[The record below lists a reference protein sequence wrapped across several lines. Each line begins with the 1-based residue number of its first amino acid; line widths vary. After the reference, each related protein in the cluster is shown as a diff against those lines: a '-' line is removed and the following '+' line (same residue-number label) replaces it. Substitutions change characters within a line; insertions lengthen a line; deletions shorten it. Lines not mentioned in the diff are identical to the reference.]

1 MSQNETKAKAKAE
14 LELVQLNNVTPFIV
28 AADEDM
34 NVTWASNATL
44 RRVEHAVGMK
54 VSELIEFREPRHQC
68 STTSLSVK
76 LGEWCKLALLSDNS
90 TISLTGQ
97 WISIRNGFLV
107 LATPDVKTAE
117 DLGPFSFDDFRVD
130 DPFVDLLVARDE
142 SVRSLEEAS
151 SAAKALKTKNKDLDV
166 SRRHLESINATLA
179 REISDR
185 KRADKNLVKAKEEAE
200 KAKEAAENANKAK
213 DQFLANV
220 SHEVRTPLNAIIGF
234 AEGIIESDLIEIAHS
249 YAETVLNE
257 SDHLLALINEIL
269 DHAKVEAG
277 KIDIEY
283 HSFDMS
289 KLLESVISFAHALV
303 KENGLRFHVSVDDG
317 VPQYIK
323 ADFLRLRQILMN
335 LVSNAVKFTEKGSIN
350 IHVEL
355 LKANESH
362 SKLRFSVID
371 TGLGIP
377 KDKQAAIFESFTQAD
392 GSTTRKF
399 GGTGLG
405 ISISKKL
412 VELMGGQIGLQSEPG
427 KGSTFWFT
435 IPFGPCDAP
444 SKYEQQ
450 VLPTENYAYEPEN
463 IRQARILVAEDYEPN
478 QDVLKMHLG
487 NAGHTLDIAEDGK
500 QAVVM
505 CEENCYDLIL
515 MDVQMPEM
523 DGLDATRCIR
533 SGNSPCRDIPILGLT
548 AGAEGSIRQACL
560 EAGMNDVITKP
571 VRCKP
576 LLNVINK
583 WLSPSSEDSRPG
595 GDANLSN
602 TEGVTKQT
610 DAAPLD
616 LEEAVREFGGNRELV
631 NTVIG
636 KFLDKAES
644 QIQLLKEALEKQD
657 SETLRKEAHKI
668 RGGASNLTA
677 MQLAM
682 AAERLEKLARSGK
695 LDEAA
700 EQLAELE
707 KEFNRL
713 KQFV

>member
-1 MSQNETKAKAKAE
+1 MSQNETKAKAE
-14 LELVQLNNVTPFIV
+14 LELIHLTNTTPFIV

-34 NVTWASNATL
+34 NVTWASSAIL

-54 VSELIEFREPRHQC
+54 VSELIEFRESRQQC
-68 STTSLSVK
+68 STASLSVK

-90 TISLTGQ
+90 TIPLTGQ

-107 LATPDVKTAE
+107 LATPDVKIAE
-117 DLGPFSFDDFRVD
+117 DLDPFSFDDFQVD
-130 DPFVDLLVARDE
+130 DRFVDLLVARDE

-151 SAAKALKTKNKDLDV
+151 SAAKELKKKNKDLDE
-166 SRRHLESINATLA
+166 SRRRLESINTTLG
-179 REISDR
+179 REIADR
-185 KRADKNLVKAKEEAE
+185 KRAEENLRKAKEEAE
-200 KAKEAAENANKAK
+200 KAKEAAEDANKAK
-213 DQFLANV
+213 DRFLANV

-234 AEGIIESDLIEIAHS
+234 AEGIIESDLIETAHS

-289 KLLESVISFAHALV
+289 KLLESIISFAHALV
-303 KENGLRFHVSVDDG
+303 KENGFRFHVSVDDG

-335 LVSNAVKFTEKGSIN
+335 LVGNAVKFTEKGSIT
-350 IHVEL
+350 IRVEL

-362 SKLRFSVID
+362 SNLRFSVID
-371 TGLGIP
+371 TGIGIP

-392 GSTTRKF
+392 ESTTRKF

-450 VLPTENYAYEPEN
+450 TLPTENYADEPKN
-463 IRQARILVAEDYEPN
+463 IRQAHILAAEDYEPN
-478 QDVLKMHLG
+478 QEVVKMHLG
-487 NAGHTLDIAEDGK
+487 NAGHTIDIAEDGK
-500 QAVVM
+500 QAVAM

-533 SGNSPCRDIPILGLT
+533 SGNSPCRDVPILGLT
-548 AGAEGSIRQACL
+548 AGAEGNIRQACL

-571 VRCKP
+571 IRCKP

-583 WLSPSSEDSRPG
+583 WLSPSGEDSQPG
-595 GDANLSN
+595 GNANLSN

-631 NTVIG
+631 NTVID

-668 RGGASNLTA
+668 RGGASTLTA

-682 AAERLEKLARSGK
+682 AAERLEKLALSGK

-700 EQLAELE
+700 EQLTELE

>member
-1 MSQNETKAKAKAE
+1 MSQNETKAKAE

-34 NVTWASNATL
+34 NVTWASNAIL

-54 VSELIEFREPRHQC
+54 VSELIEFLEPRQQC
-68 STTSLSVK
+68 STASLSAK

-97 WISIRNGFLV
+97 WISVRNGFLL

-117 DLGPFSFDDFRVD
+117 DLGPFSFDDFRLD

-142 SVRSLEEAS
+142 SVKSLEEAS
-151 SAAKALKTKNKDLDV
+151 SAAKALKKKNKDLDE
-166 SRRHLESINATLA
+166 SRRHLESINATLG
-179 REISDR
+179 REIADR
-185 KRADKNLVKAKEEAE
+185 KRAEENLYKAKGEAE
-200 KAKEAAENANKAK
+200 KAREAAENANKAK

-220 SHEVRTPLNAIIGF
+220 SHEVRTPLNSIIGF
-234 AEGIIESDLIEIAHS
+234 AEGIIQSDLIETAHS
-249 YAETVLNE
+249 CAQTVLNE
-257 SDHLLALINEIL
+257 SDHLLTLINEIL
-269 DHAKVEAG
+269 DHAKVQAG
-277 KIDIEY
+277 KIELEY

-289 KLLESVISFAHALV
+289 RLLESVISFATALV
-303 KENGLRFHVSVDDG
+303 KENGLQLHMSIDDG

-335 LVSNAVKFTEKGSIN
+335 LVSNAVKFTKKGSVTIR
-350 IHVEL
+350 VEL

-362 SKLRFSVID
+362 SNLRFSIID
-371 TGLGIP
+371 TGIGIS
-377 KDKQAAIFESFTQAD
+377 KDKQATIFESFTQVD

-405 ISISKKL
+405 TSIAKKL
-412 VELMGGQIGLQSEPG
+412 VQLMGGQIGLQSEPG

-435 IPFGPCDAP
+435 IPFDSCDAP
-444 SKYEQQ
+444 SKDEQLA
-450 VLPTENYAYEPEN
+450 LPTENYAYEPEN

-487 NAGHTLDIAEDGK
+487 NAGHILDIAEDGK

-515 MDVQMPEM
+515 MDVQMAEM

-548 AGAEGSIRQACL
+548 ASAEVNTLQACL
-560 EAGMNDVITKP
+560 EAGMNDVVTKP
-571 VRCKP
+571 VRRKS
-576 LLNVINK
+576 LLNAINK
-583 WLSPSSEDSRPG
+583 WLSRSNTDLQPG
-595 GDANLSN
+595 GNTSLSN
-602 TEGVTKQT
+602 TEGATKQT

-644 QIQLLKEALEKQD
+644 QIQLLKKALEKQD

-682 AAERLEKLARSGK
+682 AAERLETLAQSGK

-700 EQLAELE
+700 EQLVQLE
-707 KEFNRL
+707 KEFDRL
-713 KQFV
+713 RQFV

>member
-1 MSQNETKAKAKAE
+1 MSQNETKAKAE
-14 LELVQLNNVTPFIV
+14 LELRQLNNVTPFIV
-28 AADEDM
+28 ASDEDM
-34 NVTWASNATL
+34 NVTWASNAVL
-44 RRVEHAVGMK
+44 RRVEHAIGMK
-54 VSELIEFREPRHQC
+54 VSELIEFLGPRQQC
-68 STTSLSVK
+68 STASLSAK
-76 LGEWCKLALLSDNS
+76 LGEWCKLGLLSDNS
-90 TISLTGQ
+90 TIPLTGQ
-97 WISIRNGFLV
+97 WISIRGGFLA

-117 DLGPFSFDDFRVD
+117 DLDQFSFHDFRVD

-142 SVRSLEEAS
+142 SVKSLGEAS

-179 REISDR
+179 REIADR
-185 KRADKNLVKAKEEAE
+185 KRADENLLKAKEEAE

-234 AEGIIESDLIEIAHS
+234 AEGIIESDSIETAHS

-303 KENGLRFHVSVDDG
+303 KENGLRFHVSVDDC

-323 ADFLRLRQILMN
+323 ADFLRLRQILIN
-335 LVSNAVKFTEKGSIN
+335 LVSNAVKFTEKGSIT
-350 IHVEL
+350 IRVEL
-355 LKANESH
+355 PKANESH
-362 SKLRFSVID
+362 SNLRFSVID
-371 TGLGIP
+371 TGIGIS

-399 GGTGLG
+399 RGTGLG
-405 ISISKKL
+405 TSISKKL

-435 IPFGPCDAP
+435 IPFDPCDAP
-444 SKYEQQ
+444 SKDEQLP
-450 VLPTENYAYEPEN
+450 LPTENYAYEPEN

-478 QDVLKMHLG
+478 QDVVKMHLG

-548 AGAEGSIRQACL
+548 AGAEGRIRQACV
-560 EAGMNDVITKP
+560 EAGMNDVVIKP
-571 VRCKP
+571 IRRKP
-576 LLNVINK
+576 LLNAINK
-583 WLSPSSEDSRPG
+583 WLSPSSEDLQPG
-595 GDANLSN
+595 SDTNLSN

-616 LEEAVREFGGNRELV
+616 FEEAVREFGGNRELF

-668 RGGASNLTA
+668 RGGAGNLTA

-682 AAERLEKLARSGK
+682 AAERLEKLAQSGK

-700 EQLAELE
+700 EQLVQLE
-707 KEFNRL
+707 KEFDRL

>member
-1 MSQNETKAKAKAE
+1 MSHNETKAKAE
-14 LELVQLNNVTPFIV
+14 LELVQLHNVTPFIV

-34 NVTWASNATL
+34 KVTWASNAIL

-54 VSELIEFREPRHQC
+54 VSELIEFREPRQQC

-90 TISLTGQ
+90 TIPLTGQ
-97 WISIRNGFLV
+97 WISVRNGFLV
-107 LATPDVKTAE
+107 LATPDVRIAE
-117 DLGPFSFDDFRVD
+117 DLDPFSFDDFQVD
-130 DPFVDLLVARDE
+130 DRFVDLLVARDE

-151 SAAKALKTKNKDLDV
+151 SAAKELKKKNKDLDE

-179 REISDR
+179 REIADR
-185 KRADKNLVKAKEEAE
+185 KRADENLLKAKEEAE
-200 KAKEAAENANKAK
+200 KAKEAAEDANKAK

-234 AEGIIESDLIEIAHS
+234 AEGIIESDSIETAHS
-249 YAETVLNE
+249 CAQTVLNE
-257 SDHLLALINEIL
+257 SDHLLTLINEIL
-269 DHAKVEAG
+269 DHAKMEAG
-277 KIDIEY
+277 KVDIEY

-289 KLLESVISFAHALV
+289 RLLESVISFAHALI
-303 KENGLRFHVSVDDG
+303 KENGLRFHLSVDDG

-335 LVSNAVKFTEKGSIN
+335 LVSNAVKFTEKGSIT
-350 IHVEL
+350 IRVEL

-362 SKLRFSVID
+362 SNLRFSVID
-371 TGLGIP
+371 TGVGIP
-377 KDKQAAIFESFTQAD
+377 KNKQAAIFESFTQAD

-405 ISISKKL
+405 TSICKKL

-435 IPFGPCDAP
+435 IPFDSCDAP
-444 SKYEQQ
+444 SKDEELA
-450 VLPTENYAYEPEN
+450 LPTENYACEPEN
-463 IRQARILVAEDYEPN
+463 TRQARILVAEDYEPN
-478 QDVLKMHLG
+478 QDVMKMHLG
-487 NAGHTLDIAEDGK
+487 NAGHILDIAEDGK

-505 CEENCYDLIL
+505 CAENCYDLIL

-533 SGNSPCRDIPILGLT
+533 SGNSPCRDIPIIGLT
-548 AGAEGSIRQACL
+548 ASAEGRIRQACV
-560 EAGMNDVITKP
+560 EAGMNDVFIKP
-571 VRCKP
+571 IRRKP
-576 LLNVINK
+576 LLNAINK
-583 WLSPSSEDSRPG
+583 WLSRSNEDLQPG
-595 GDANLSN
+595 SDTNLSN

-616 LEEAVREFGGNRELV
+616 FEEAVREFGGNRELF

-668 RGGASNLTA
+668 RGGAGNLTA

-682 AAERLEKLARSGK
+682 AAERLEKLAQSGK

-700 EQLAELE
+700 EQLAQLE
-707 KEFNRL
+707 KEFDRL
-713 KQFV
+713 RQFV